1 MSNSAKEPS
10 MSNLTLAG
18 TKDHP
23 ITIGPI
29 AERVRVVWR
38 GRKIGDSS
46 HALELKEAN
55 YPPVVYVPRA
65 DMDMNALQRTA
76 RVTTCPYKGEA
87 NYYSIADGQVRDD
100 NAVWTYETPIADV
113 AEIASHLAFYPDKVE
128 VLRGE

>member
-1 MSNSAKEPS
+1 
-10 MSNLTLAG
+10 MSNLTVAG

-38 GRKIGDSS
+38 GRKIGDSKR
-46 HALELKEAN
+46 ALELKEAN

-87 NYYSIADGQVRDD
+87 NYYSIADGQIRDD

-113 AEIASHLAFYPDKVE
+113 AEIALHLAFYPDKVE